1 MYRFAATAGIKL
13 SKAGRLTIR
22 WRGIVWVIGGLVA
35 HVRSWVEHGSCA
47 STVTTATAAA
57 TTAAAE
63 AAIGSE
69 GKDND
74 PDHYAGDGRPSVE
87 RQYGF
92 ILGE

>member
-13 SKAGRLTIR
+13 SKARRFTIG
-22 WRGIVWVIGGLVA
+22 WWGIVGVVGGLVA

-63 AAIGSE
+63 ATIGSE
-69 GKDND
+69 GKDNY
-74 PDHYAGDGRPSVE
+74 PDDDAGDGRPSVE
-87 RQYGF
+87 CQ
-92 ILGE
+92 